1 MREPQFRPRRAL
13 VCLVLLALTV
23 SGCVGISAPASTPG
37 PQASLPTPAEQATQQ
52 PDATTGAAAANPGIA
67 QDIPTGV
74 DADGNFY
81 RGDPNAAVKLVEWS
95 DFQ

>member
-1 MREPQFRPRRAL
+1 MREPQFRPRL
-13 VCLVLLALTV
+13 VLASLVLLALAV
-23 SGCVGISAPASTPG
+23 SGCVGVSAPVSTPA
-37 PQASLPTPAEQATQQ
+37 PQASSPAPAEQATQQ
-52 PDATTGAAAANPGIA
+52 PSAIPGAATANPA
-67 QDIPTGV
+67 VARDIPAGV

>member
-13 VCLVLLALTV
+13 VCLVLLALAV
-23 SGCVGISAPASTPG
+23 SGCVGISAPVSTPA
-37 PQASLPTPAEQATQQ
+37 PQASLPAPAEQAAQQ
-52 PDATTGAAAANPGIA
+52 PDATTGAATANPAGTK
-67 QDIPTGV
+67 DIPAGV